1 MKRQKEVTQLV
12 SGEDFEIV
20 TDISECEKL
29 WKTFSVNKKI
39 SDMWEFKFCFH
50 KYFNNLPHFIVH
62 KKHGKVVGMLPLSYD
77 NEQKLFKFFPGDDD
91 WIEKNS
97 IFLHKKR
104 SLKELIKMCPANTKL
119 TGIDE
124 IPLYKKMFQ
133 DDDCTYSLYPKEFN
147 YNLNN
152 YHKLFK
158 RKHVRNILR
167 DLRKINKKGVDII
180 RCPKSYK
187 KYYKIVKKWSVKT
200 FGDKSYFYDKR
211 FVKAFSDVLDLF
223 MKKEIMYMTVV
234 KVDDELAAI
243 DFGCIY
249 GDTMTVFAG
258 GVNPK
263 FRNQGIAKFINM
275 EHIKYGFDCKLD
287 KLEFLAFNF
296 NWKEMWHL
304 KKEKLFK
311 FMK

>member
-1 MKRQKEVTQLV
+1 MKGQKEVAQLT
-12 SGEDFEIV
+12 SEDEFEVI

-29 WKTFSVNKKI
+29 WKTFSANKKI

-62 KKHGKVVGMLPLSYD
+62 KKNGKVVGMLPLSYD
-77 NEQKLFKFFPGDDD
+77 DEQKLFKFFPGDDD

-104 SLKELIKMCPANTKL
+104 SLKELIKMCPENTKL

-133 DDDCTYSLYPKEFN
+133 DDDCTYSLYPEEFGFKIDN
-147 YNLNN
+147 Y
-152 YHKLFK
+152 YKLFK
-158 RKHVRNILR
+158 RRHVANILR
-167 DLRKINKKGVDII
+167 DIRKLDDKGVIII
-180 RCPKSYK
+180 RNPKNYK
-187 KYYKIVKKWSVKT
+187 KMYKLMKKWTYKS
-200 FGDKSYFYDKR
+200 FGKKSYFYDKR
-211 FVKAFSDVLDLF
+211 FDKAFSDVLDLF
-223 MKKEIMYMTVV
+223 MKKDIMYMTLI
-234 KVDDELAAI
+234 KVDGELAAV
-243 DFGCIY
+243 DFGCVY
-249 GDTMTVFAG
+249 GNTMTVFAG

-263 FRNQGIAKFINM
+263 FRNKGIAKYINM
-275 EHIKYGFDCKLD
+275 EHIKYGFEFKLD
-287 KLEFLAFNF
+287 KIEFLAFNF

-311 FMK
+311 FLK